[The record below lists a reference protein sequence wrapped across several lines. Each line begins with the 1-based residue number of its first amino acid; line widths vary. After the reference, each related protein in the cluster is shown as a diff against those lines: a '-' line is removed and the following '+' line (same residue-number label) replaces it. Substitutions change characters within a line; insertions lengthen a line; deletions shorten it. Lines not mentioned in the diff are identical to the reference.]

1 MTTIFSIQDHAHCA
15 EFVGAWVHLRMA
27 LWPDATEQEH
37 RAEIAEQLAEP
48 SRYGAFVV
56 MRAGQPAGL
65 AEVALRRDYVNGTD
79 TSPVAFLEGI
89 YVTASH
95 RRTGVARILLDAV
108 REWARSHRCAEL
120 ASDTGL
126 DNIVSQ
132 AAHQALGFTETE
144 RVVFYRMLL

>member
-1 MTTIFSIQDHAHCA
+1 MTPIFNTREHAHCA
-15 EFVGAWVHLRMA
+15 EFVEAWVELRLA

-37 RAEIAEQLAEP
+37 RAEIAAQLAEP

-56 MRAGQPAGL
+56 MMAGQSAGL

-95 RRTGVARILLDAV
+95 RRTGVARMLLDAV
-108 REWARSHRCAEL
+108 RGWARLHRCTEL
-120 ASDTGL
+120 ASDTAL